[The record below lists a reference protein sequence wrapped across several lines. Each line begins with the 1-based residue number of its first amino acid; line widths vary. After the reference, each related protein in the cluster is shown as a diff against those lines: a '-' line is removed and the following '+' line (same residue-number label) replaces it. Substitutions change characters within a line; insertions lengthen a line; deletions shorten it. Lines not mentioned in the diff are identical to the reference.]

1 MLLPA
6 ETSAAWQITTC
17 GYERIKF
24 ELRFKRKAVFS
35 NFQPHSYPWGEG
47 GPTGSR
53 PGIVVIMFG
62 DAISP
67 KIDSLAMNRI
77 ATRFHL
83 QNILRK

>member
-6 ETSAAWQITTC
+6 DTSAASQITTC

-24 ELRFKRKAVFS
+24 ELISIGSKGKQFFS

-62 DAISP
+62 D
-67 KIDSLAMNRI
+67 DSS
-77 ATRFHL
+77 
-83 QNILRK
+83 KD